1 MAEEAPHLKSS
12 NEPLRRL
19 NDYDSDLLREDAYK
33 DVKDELF
40 RLEYKISKTEDEIKA
55 LEGQMSAAAAVGD
68 DELTARLK
76 DRLITLRE
84 DYTDLLEL
92 YNDKSLSAK
101 ITGRISTAFG
111 GKWSKTSGVFKNCL
125 SKIYN
130 FFISKLP
137 KKITAIVEIKDS
149 LGKLANI
156 NKSVDNLIS
165 MNIPYGENID
175 KYKQL
180 SRYIIKANS
189 IQSEISKQINK

>member
-68 DELTARLK
+68 DELMARLK
-76 DRLITLRE
+76 DRSITLRE
-84 DYTDLLEL
+84 DYKDLLEL

-111 GKWSKTSGVFKNCL
+111 GKWSKTSCVFKNFL